1 MNESPSRPAGLTGA
15 GSVRAAVPSRTRG
28 HSIERRL
35 LAWLLGALS
44 VGAAVLMGVSYV
56 VALDEMDEVFDENLK
71 QVALAAASFHRFE
84 PGVNPRTRIELPS
97 LPPVYEQ
104 PDEFD
109 FVMLTWTRDGRPSF
123 TSEAGVRLPFT
134 DVTGLA
140 RVRISGEAWHVYTIV
155 LSDGVIQV
163 AQRASSRKTLAG
175 EVASELLPPV
185 LLLIGLIGASLVV
198 ALRGGLRP
206 LDRAADS
213 VAARSAASLE
223 PIEVGGLPREI
234 HPLIHALNGL
244 MQRLSE
250 AFSLQQR
257 FVADAAHEL
266 RSPIA
271 ALRLQLQVIERADD
285 AAGRAQAVAA
295 LRAGIDRAQRL
306 VEQLLRLSRV
316 EPDAPAPQP
325 RRCDLAAL
333 VREAV
338 SQRSVEAEHQ
348 GIDLGAEAE
357 QPVWVLAD
365 PDQLAVLLDN
375 LVGNAIRYTPA
386 SGRVDARAS
395 LLDGHPALQVIDNGP
410 GIALA
415 ERERVFDR
423 FYRGDGLQSDLRL
436 SGSGLGLAI
445 VKAIALRHGAA
456 LSLHDGPGG
465 RGLEVRLVLPAGD
478 PSS

>member
-1 MNESPSRPAGLTGA
+1 
-15 GSVRAAVPSRTRG
+15 V
-28 HSIERRL
+28 HSIEQRL
-35 LAWLLGALS
+35 LAWILGALS
-44 VGAAVLMGVSYV
+44 IGAAVLVGVSYLV
-56 VALDEMDEVFDENLK
+56 TLDEMDEVFDENLK

-84 PGVNPRTRIELPS
+84 PGADPRTRIELPS
-97 LPPVYEQ
+97 LPRVYEQ

-109 FVMLTWTRDGRPSF
+109 FVMLTWTRDGRPRF
-123 TSEAGVRLPFT
+123 ASEADVRLPFT

-140 RVRISGEAWHVYTIV
+140 QVRSGGEDWHVYTIV
-155 LSDGVIQV
+155 LGDGVIQV

-175 EVASELLPPV
+175 EAASELLPPL
-185 LLLIGLIGASLVV
+185 LLLIGLIGALLVV

-206 LDRAADS
+206 LDRAADG
-213 VAARSAASLE
+213 VAARSVASLE
-223 PIEVGGLPREI
+223 PIELGSLPREI

-250 AFSLQQR
+250 AFGVQRR

-271 ALRLQLQVIERADD
+271 ALRLQLQGVERAGD
-285 AAGRAQAVAA
+285 AADRARAVAA

-306 VEQLLRLSRV
+306 VEQLLRLSQV
-316 EPDAPAPQP
+316 EPDAPVQQP

-338 SQRSVEAEHQ
+338 SLRSVEAEHQ

-386 SGRVDARAS
+386 GGRVDARAS
-395 LLDGHPALQVIDNGP
+395 LLDGQPALQVIDNGP
-410 GIALA
+410 GIAPA
-415 ERERVFDR
+415 ERERVFER
-423 FYRGDGLQSDLRL
+423 FYRGEGLQSELRL

-465 RGLEVRLVLPAGD
+465 RGLEVRLVLPAGG
-478 PSS
+478 PLA